1 MKHQLTNITKY
12 YDEAMRELVSTLS
25 TLIIF
30 FHIVQ
35 KEMGV
40 NFKTD
45 IEKCEKLRDKY
56 RSRLHNRGV
65 TFNDL
70 NMTTSTRTDRKK
82 RTTKKKMEEQHELFN
97 D

>member
-1 MKHQLTNITKY
+1 MSKKEISSMKHQLTNITKY

-40 NFKTD
+40 
-45 IEKCEKLRDKY
+45 
-56 RSRLHNRGV
+56 